1 MRRRRY
7 LKPPWMQRHVGNRL
21 AAVFRPSLVCKLS
34 VPGRRSGHWH
44 TLPIVVLD
52 HNGERYLVS
61 VRGESDWV
69 LDLRA
74 SHSGRLSNR
83 GRVEEISVL
92 EILVADRAPLI
103 AAYANRFGKMPHV
116 AATLRALP
124 DPADH
129 PIFRIA
135 VPRQATSSGPP
146 TSTIAT
152 CPEPEG

>member
-1 MRRRRY
+1 MSRRRY

-21 AAVFRPSLVCKLS
+21 AALFRPSLVCKLS
-34 VPGRRSGHWH
+34 VPGRRSGRWH
-44 TLPIVVLD
+44 TLPLVVLD

-61 VRGESDWV
+61 VRGESDWA

-83 GRVEEISVL
+83 GQVQEISVV
-92 EILVADRAPLI
+92 EIPVADRAPLI
-103 AAYANRFGKMPHV
+103 TAYATRYSKMPHV

-129 PIFRIA
+129 PTFRIIA
-135 VPRQATSSGPP
+135 AKPP
-146 TSTIAT
+146 PPSRT
-152 CPEPEG
+152 PG

>member
-61 VRGESDWV
+61 IRGESDWV

-83 GRVEEISVL
+83 GHVEEIGVV
-92 EILVADRAPLI
+92 EIPAPDRTPLI
-103 AAYANRFGKMPHV
+103 AAYAARYGKMPTLT
-116 AATLRALP
+116 ATLRDLP
-124 DPADH
+124 DPTDH
-129 PIFRIA
+129 PTFRITA
-135 VPRQATSSGPP
+135 PRRAAPSGP
-146 TSTIAT
+146 SV
-152 CPEPEG
+152 

>member
-1 MRRRRY
+1 MTRRRY
-7 LKPPWMQRHVGNRL
+7 LKPPWMQRHVGNHL
-21 AAVFRPSLVCKLS
+21 APLFRPSLVRKLS
-34 VPGRRSGHWH
+34 VPGRRSGRWH

-61 VRGESDWV
+61 VHGESDWA

-83 GRVEEISVL
+83 GRVEEISVS
-92 EILVADRAPLI
+92 EVPVPDRAPLI
-103 AAYANRFGKMPHV
+103 AAYAARYGKMPTV

-129 PIFRIA
+129 PTFRITA
-135 VPRQATSSGPP
+135 AEPPP
-146 TSTIAT
+146 TART
-152 CPEPEG
+152 PG

>member
-1 MRRRRY
+1 MSRRRY

-21 AAVFRPSLVCKLS
+21 APLFRPSLLWKLS

-61 VRGESDWV
+61 VRGESDWA

-74 SHSGRLSNR
+74 ALSGRLTKR
-83 GRVEEISVL
+83 GRDEEITVV
-92 EILVADRAPLI
+92 EVPVPDRAPLI
-103 AAYANRFGKMPHV
+103 EAYLARYGKMPTV
-116 AATLRALP
+116 AAILRALP

-129 PIFRIA
+129 PTFRIIA
-135 VPRQATSSGPP
+135 PAEPRLANRTPP
-146 TSTIAT
+146 NDH
-152 CPEPEG
+152 PLP